1 MFQSADEHV
10 QEVDERELDEGSE
23 HRHEA
28 DDDEHV
34 QGSGVANLEINDSL
48 YDSDSDGTSDNKDD
62 DDSDSDSPGAWPCRR
77 IRW

>member
-48 YDSDSDGTSDNKDD
+48 YDSDSTSDNEDD
-62 DDSDSDSPGAWPCRR
+62 DDSDGYSPGAWPSRR
-77 IRW
+77 TR

>member
-48 YDSDSDGTSDNKDD
+48 YDSDSTCDNEDD
-62 DDSDSDSPGAWPCRR
+62 DDSDGYSPGAWPSRR
-77 IRW
+77 TR

>member
-34 QGSGVANLEINDSL
+34 QGGGVANLELHDAL
-48 YDSDSDGTSDNKDD
+48 
-62 DDSDSDSPGAWPCRR
+62 
-77 IRW
+77 

>member
-48 YDSDSDGTSDNKDD
+48 YDSDSTSDNEDD
-62 DDSDSDSPGAWPCRR
+62 DDSDGYSPGAWPSRR
-77 IRW
+77 TQW